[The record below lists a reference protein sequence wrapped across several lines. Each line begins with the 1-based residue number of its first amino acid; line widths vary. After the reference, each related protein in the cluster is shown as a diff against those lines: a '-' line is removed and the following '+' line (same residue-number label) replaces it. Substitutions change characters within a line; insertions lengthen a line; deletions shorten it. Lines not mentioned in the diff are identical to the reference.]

1 MSKFF
6 GDIKRDFNDTYT
18 KGFFGGHPV
27 IVKFKTAPSENIS
40 LGQSYRVERVEDENG
55 VVQGYDGKN
64 VVTLKAS
71 CHAKQVAT
79 KFKFSND
86 AAVYE
91 VAYKPKDLNQ
101 DGKAFNL
108 KHNSRFETAN
118 QNVVSTESVK
128 FGSKLFSD
136 VNVGLNL
143 DFNWSTASGAD
154 QVLKSAINFTKQEIN
169 FGVKSDYSIGKQKAK
184 SLLAQACFS
193 AQKVDHF
200 LVYDHFSRYLT
211 YATLSNKNYKEHE
224 THACDLVVD
233 TANKAKWFYGYPVY
247 SSWAGIYRLNKES
260 TLRVKL
266 LLKDTWNLGFA
277 WGQTINKN
285 LDVNFSHDLDLTQ
298 TVGSTKSSRSPYNFG
313 LQFRFA
319 L

>member
-18 KGFFGGHPV
+18 KSFFGGHPV
-27 IVKFKTAPSENIS
+27 IVKFKTAPSDNIS
-40 LGQSYRVERVEDENG
+40 LGQSYRVQRVEDENG

-64 VVTLKAS
+64 VVTLNDS
-71 CHAKQVAT
+71 CNSMQVAT

-91 VAYKPKDLNQ
+91 VNYKPKDINK
-101 DGKAFNL
+101 DGKVFNL
-108 KHNSRFETAN
+108 KHNSKFETAS

-136 VNVGLNL
+136 VNLGLNL
-143 DFNWSTASGAD
+143 DFNWSTAKDAD
-154 QVLKSAINFTKQEIN
+154 QVLKAAINFTKQEIN

-193 AQKVDHF
+193 AQKMDHF
-200 LVYDHFSRYLT
+200 LVYDHFSHYLT
-211 YATLSNKNYKEHE
+211 YATLSNKNYKPDEN
-224 THACDLVVD
+224 HACDLVVD
-233 TANKAKWFYGYPVY
+233 TTGKSKWFYGYPVY
-247 SSWAGIYRLNKES
+247 SSWAGIYRLNNDS
-260 TLRVKL
+260 TLRVKV

-285 LDVNFSHDLDLTQ
+285 LGVNFSHDLDVTQ
-298 TVGSTKSSRSPYNFG
+298 TIGSTKSSRSPYNFG
-313 LQFRFA
+313 LQFRFN

>member
-18 KGFFGGHPV
+18 KSFFGGHPV
-27 IVKFKTAPSENIS
+27 IVKFKTAPSDNIS
-40 LGQSYRVERVEDENG
+40 LGQSYRVERVENEAG
-55 VVQGYDGKN
+55 ILQGYDGKN

-71 CHAKQVAT
+71 CNSKQVAT

-91 VAYKPKDLNQ
+91 VAYKPKDLNK
-101 DGKAFNL
+101 DGKVFNI
-108 KHNSRFETAN
+108 KHNSKLETAT

-128 FGSKLFSD
+128 FGSNLFSD
-136 VNVGLNL
+136 VNAGLNL
-143 DFNWSTASGAD
+143 DYNWSTAAGAD
-154 QVLKSAINFTKQEIN
+154 QVLKAAINFTKQEVN
-169 FGVKSDYSIGKQKAK
+169 FGVKSDYSVGKQKPK
-184 SLLAQACFS
+184 SLLAQASYS
-193 AQKVDHF
+193 AQKIDHF
-200 LVYDHFSRYLT
+200 FVYDHFSSFLT
-211 YATLSNKNYKEHE
+211 YATLSNKNYKADE

-233 TANKAKWFYGYPVY
+233 TTGKSKWFYGYPVY
-247 SSWAGIYRLNKES
+247 SSWAGIYRLNS
-260 TLRVKL
+260 ATTLRVKC

-285 LDVNFSHDLDLTQ
+285 LDVNFSHDLDVTQ
-298 TVGSTKSSRSPYNFG
+298 TVGVTKSTHSPYNFG
-313 LQFRFA
+313 LQFKFS